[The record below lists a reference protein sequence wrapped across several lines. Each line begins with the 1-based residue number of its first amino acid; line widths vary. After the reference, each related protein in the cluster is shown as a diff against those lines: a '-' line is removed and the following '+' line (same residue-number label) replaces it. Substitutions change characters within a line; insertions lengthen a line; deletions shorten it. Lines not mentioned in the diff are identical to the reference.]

1 MAHARFDF
9 RGTDYRFWRPW
20 LIGALVWGAASLVV
34 LAEYRALGDLRY
46 LTEIGFL
53 LSLLWGEFGFAAMFH
68 AVLKQRGRRLQT
80 LFLITVIPP
89 LLLHLLIL
97 CGGCAALDAPSA
109 RR

>member
-9 RGTDYRFWRPW
+9 RGPSYRFLRPW
-20 LIGALVWGAASLVV
+20 LVGALIWGSASLVV
-34 LAEYRALGDLRY
+34 IAEFRAVGDPRH

-53 LSLLWGEFGFAAMFH
+53 LSLLWAEFGFAAMFH
-68 AVLKQRGRRLQT
+68 AVLKQRGYRLKT

-89 LLLHLLIL
+89 LVLHLLIL
-97 CGGCAALDAPSA
+97 CAGCTALDAPGL